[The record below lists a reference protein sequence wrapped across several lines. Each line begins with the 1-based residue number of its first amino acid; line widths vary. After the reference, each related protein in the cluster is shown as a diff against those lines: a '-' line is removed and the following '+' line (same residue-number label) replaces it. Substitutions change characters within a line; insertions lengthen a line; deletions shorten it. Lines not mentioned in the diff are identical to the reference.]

1 MKIDN
6 NILINDLL
14 QRTRKATEKAKS
26 FQQLSI
32 EQLRSKKGGQ
42 WSILECLEH
51 LNLYGDFY
59 LVEIEKR
66 VIENKNRP
74 GSNVFQSG
82 LLGNYFANLMEVK
95 DGKITKMKSPK
106 DKNPVNK
113 DLTETT
119 ITRFLQQQEQLI
131 KLLQSCRSM
140 DLTRAKS
147 AISLTRLIKLRL
159 GDTLRFFTYH
169 IERHVLQADRIC
181 REQNLDSGENSDG
194 FETIDRHD
202 GNKENVKDLRER
214 SSIL

>member
-1 MKIDN
+1 MKIEN
-6 NILINDLL
+6 NILIDDLL
-14 QRTRKATEKAKS
+14 QRTRLATEKVKS

-32 EQLRSKKGGQ
+32 DQLRYKKGDQ

-59 LVEIEKR
+59 LVEIENCIIKNR
-66 VIENKNRP
+66 NRP

-119 ITRFLQQQEQLI
+119 ITRFLQQQEQLV
-131 KLLQSCRSM
+131 KLLKSCRSM
-140 DLTRAKS
+140 DLTRTKS

-181 REQNLDSGENSDG
+181 REQNLNSDKHSDG
-194 FETIDRHD
+194 SQIIDVD
-202 GNKENVKDLRER
+202 NGNKENVKDLRAR